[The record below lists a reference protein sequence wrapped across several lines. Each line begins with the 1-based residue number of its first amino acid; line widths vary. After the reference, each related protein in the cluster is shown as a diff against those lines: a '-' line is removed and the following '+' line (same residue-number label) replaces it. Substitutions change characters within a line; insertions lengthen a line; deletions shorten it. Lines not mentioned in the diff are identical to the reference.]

1 MYTANGEAS
10 DWMLGERGIFAIS
23 PELGIVGNPAADP
36 FFVMDHEAL
45 KEILLKNYP
54 WIKLIFEW
62 FI

>member
-1 MYTANGEAS
+1 
-10 DWMLGERGIFAIS
+10 MLGERGIFAIS

-36 FFVMDHEAL
+36 FFVMDREAL

-54 WIKLIFEW
+54 WIELIFEW